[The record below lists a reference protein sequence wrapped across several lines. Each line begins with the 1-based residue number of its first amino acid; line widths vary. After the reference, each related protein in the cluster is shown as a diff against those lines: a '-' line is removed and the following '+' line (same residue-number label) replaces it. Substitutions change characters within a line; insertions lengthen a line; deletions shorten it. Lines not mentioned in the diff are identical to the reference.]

1 MCGRSSE
8 TEVDVGLESDSGF
21 VRGRKK
27 TLLERYSDVYDAS
40 TAPEANAVT

>member
-1 MCGRSSE
+1 MGWAVTSE
-8 TEVDVGLESDSGF
+8 AELGLEADSGF

-27 TLLERYSDVYDAS
+27 SFLGRYVDVYDAT